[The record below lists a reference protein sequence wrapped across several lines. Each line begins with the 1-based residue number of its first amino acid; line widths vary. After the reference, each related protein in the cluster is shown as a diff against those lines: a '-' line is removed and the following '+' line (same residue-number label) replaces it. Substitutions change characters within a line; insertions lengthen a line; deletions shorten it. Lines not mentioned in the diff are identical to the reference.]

1 MDKLWLI
8 VQREYLTRVKK
19 KSFILITLLSPILFV
34 ALFTIPVLV
43 TLFAGKE
50 RKSLIVRDDSGIFV
64 LPSDTSARTSFT
76 LSKEPLDVLKA
87 SYKNMGFD
95 GVLYIPS
102 LPADGEKMKL
112 QYFSEGQ
119 LSLSVV
125 SYVSDR
131 VAEQVEAKK
140 IKDAGYSEE
149 VMKNFKTDV
158 DIEQE
163 ELAFNEAGQL
173 VETGKKSSAELA
185 TAIGFISGFV
195 IYIVLIFYG
204 AMIMRSVMEEKT
216 NRIVE
221 VIISSVKPFQ
231 LMMGKILGVSAVG
244 LTQMLIWMAMT
255 FVLSSVA
262 TAFLGMDPTSVQPSM
277 GPMQQP
283 GSEEMASQTAMV
295 FEALASQNWSYI
307 LPLFLLYFVG
317 GYFIYASLFAA
328 VGASMGDDMGES
340 QSLSMVAMAPIIL
353 SIILISPVI
362 ENPTSPLARWASIF
376 PLSSPVL
383 MPARLAFE
391 PPLWEVLLSL
401 VMLAGSAVFFVWLS
415 GRIYRVGVLLY
426 GKKATLGEMVKW
438 TFSRE

>member
-50 RKSLIVRDDSGIFV
+50 SKSLIVRDDSGIFV
-64 LPSDTSARTSFT
+64 LPSDSSAKTSFT

-95 GVLYIPS
+95 GVLYIPA
-102 LPADGEKMKL
+102 LPAAGEKMKL

-244 LTQMLIWMAMT
+244 LTQMLIWMVMT

-283 GSEEMASQTAMV
+283 GSEEMASQTAIV

-362 ENPTSPLARWASIF
+362 ENPTSALARWASIF

-401 VMLAGSAVFFVWLS
+401 VVLAGSAVFFVWLS

>member
-8 VQREYLTRVKK
+8 IQREYLTRVKK
-19 KSFILITLLSPILFV
+19 KSFILITLLSPIIFV

-43 TLFAGKE
+43 GLFAGKE
-50 RKSLIVRDDSGIFV
+50 TKSLLVKDDSGIFV
-64 LPSDTSARTSFT
+64 PPTDTAAWVTFA
-76 LSKEPLDVLKA
+76 LSQEPLAVLKA
-87 SYKNMGFD
+87 TYKNKGFD
-95 GVLYIPS
+95 GVLHIPTVE
-102 LPADGEKMKL
+102 PIGGKL
-112 QYFSEGQ
+112 NLSYFSEGQ

-125 SYVSDR
+125 SYVEKR

-140 IKDAGYSEE
+140 IKDAGYSED
-149 VMKNFKTDV
+149 VMKNFKVSISID
-158 DIEQE
+158 QE
-163 ELAFNEAGQL
+163 ELAFNEEGEL
-173 VETGKKSSAELA
+173 VETGKKNSAELA
-185 TAIGFISGFV
+185 TAIGFISGFI

-244 LTQMLIWMAMT
+244 LTQMLIWMLMT

-262 TAFLGMDPTSVQPSM
+262 TAFLGMDAATMQTSMPA
-277 GPMQQP
+277 QQG
-283 GSEEMASQTAMV
+283 GSEEMASQASMV
-295 FEALASQNWSYI
+295 FEALSSQNWGYI
-307 LPLFLLYFVG
+307 LPLFLFYFVG

-353 SIILISPVI
+353 SIILISPII
-362 ENPTSPLARWASIF
+362 ENPTSALARWMSIF
-376 PLSSPVL
+376 PLFSPVL

-391 PPLWEVLLSL
+391 PPLWELLLSM
-401 VMLAGSAVFFVWLS
+401 VVLAGSAVFFIWLS

-426 GKKATLGEMVKW
+426 GKKATLKEMVKW
-438 TFSRE
+438 TFSGE

>member
-8 VQREYLTRVKK
+8 IQREYLTRVKK
-19 KSFILITLLSPILFV
+19 KSFILITLLSPIIFV

-43 TLFAGKE
+43 GLFAGKE
-50 RKSLIVRDDSGIFV
+50 TKSLVVKDDSGIFV
-64 LPSDTSARTSFT
+64 PPTDTAARVTFA
-76 LSKEPLDVLKA
+76 LSQEPLAVLKA
-87 SYKNMGFD
+87 TYKNKGFD
-95 GVLYIPS
+95 GVLHIPAVE
-102 LPADGEKMKL
+102 PNGGKL
-112 QYFSEGQ
+112 NLSYFSEGQ

-125 SYVSDR
+125 SYVERR

-140 IKDAGYSEE
+140 IKDAGYSED
-149 VMKNFKTDV
+149 VMKNFKVSISID
-158 DIEQE
+158 QE
-163 ELAFNEAGQL
+163 ELAFNEEGEL
-173 VETGKKSSAELA
+173 VETGKKNSAELA
-185 TAIGFISGFV
+185 TAIGFISGFI

-244 LTQMLIWMAMT
+244 LTQMLIWILMT
-255 FVLSSVA
+255 IVLSSVA
-262 TAFLGMDPTSVQPSM
+262 TAFLGMDAAEMQTSMPA
-277 GPMQQP
+277 QQG
-283 GSEEMASQTAMV
+283 GSEEMASQASMV
-295 FEALASQNWSYI
+295 FEALASQNWGYI
-307 LPLFLLYFVG
+307 LPLFLFYFVG

-353 SIILISPVI
+353 SIILISPII
-362 ENPTSPLARWASIF
+362 ENPTSALARWMSIF
-376 PLSSPVL
+376 PLFSPVL

-391 PPLWEVLLSL
+391 PPLWELLLSM
-401 VMLAGSAVFFVWLS
+401 VVLAGSAVFFIWLS

-426 GKKATLGEMVKW
+426 GKKATLKEMVKW
-438 TFSRE
+438 TFSGE

>member
-19 KSFILITLLSPILFV
+19 KSFILITLLSPIIFV

-43 TLFAGKE
+43 ALFAGKE
-50 RKSLIVRDDSGIFV
+50 SKSLLVKDDSGIFV
-64 LPSDTSARTSFT
+64 APVDSSGRASFT
-76 LSKEPLDVLKA
+76 LSKEPLDVLKS
-87 SYKNMGFD
+87 SYKNKGFD
-95 GVLYIPS
+95 GVLYIPALPTKEEKIS
-102 LPADGEKMKL
+102 LS
-112 QYFSEGQ
+112 YFSEGQ

-125 SYVSDR
+125 GYVSDK

-149 VMKNFKTDV
+149 VMKNFKTSV
-158 DIEQE
+158 GIEQE
-163 ELAFNEAGQL
+163 ELAFNEEGKL

-244 LTQMLIWMAMT
+244 LTQMLIWMLMT

-262 TAFLGMDPTSVQPSM
+262 TAFLGMDAASIQPPM
-277 GPMQQP
+277 GAMQQP
-283 GSEEMASQTAMV
+283 GSEEMASQSAMV
-295 FEALASQNWSYI
+295 FEALASQNWGYI
-307 LPLFLLYFVG
+307 LPLFLFYFVG

-328 VGASMGDDMGES
+328 VGASRGDDMGES

-362 ENPTSPLARWASIF
+362 ENPTSSLARWMSIF
-376 PLSSPVL
+376 PLFSPVI

-391 PPLWEVLLSL
+391 PPLWEVLLSM
-401 VMLAGSAVFFVWLS
+401 VVLAGSAVFFVWLS

-426 GKKATLGEMVKW
+426 GKKATLKEMVKW
-438 TFSRE
+438 TFSGE

>member
-8 VQREYLTRVKK
+8 IQREYLTRVKK
-19 KSFILITLLSPILFV
+19 KSFILITLLSPIIFV

-43 TLFAGKE
+43 GLFAGKE
-50 RKSLIVRDDSGIFV
+50 TKSLLVKDDSGIFV
-64 LPSDTSARTSFT
+64 PPADTATRATFT
-76 LSKEPLDVLKA
+76 LSQEPLAVLKA
-87 SYKNMGFD
+87 TYKNKGFD
-95 GVLYIPS
+95 GVLHIPAVE
-102 LPADGEKMKL
+102 PNGGKL
-112 QYFSEGQ
+112 NLSYFSEGQ

-125 SYVSDR
+125 SYVEKR

-140 IKDAGYSEE
+140 IKDAGYSED
-149 VMKNFKTDV
+149 VMKNFKVSISID
-158 DIEQE
+158 QE
-163 ELAFNEAGQL
+163 ELAFNEEGEL
-173 VETGKKSSAELA
+173 VETGKKNSAELA
-185 TAIGFISGFV
+185 TAIGFISGFI

-244 LTQMLIWMAMT
+244 LTQMLIWMLMT

-262 TAFLGMDPTSVQPSM
+262 TAFLGMDAAAMQSSM
-277 GPMQQP
+277 PAQQG
-283 GSEEMASQTAMV
+283 GSEEMTSQASMV
-295 FEALASQNWSYI
+295 FEALASQNWGYI
-307 LPLFLLYFVG
+307 LPLFLFYFVG

-353 SIILISPVI
+353 SIILISPII
-362 ENPTSPLARWASIF
+362 ENPTSALARWMSIF
-376 PLSSPVL
+376 PLFSPVL

-391 PPLWEVLLSL
+391 PPLWELLLSM
-401 VMLAGSAVFFVWLS
+401 VMLAGSAVFFIWLS

-426 GKKATLGEMVKW
+426 GKKATLKEMVKW
-438 TFSRE
+438 TFSGE

>member
-8 VQREYLTRVKK
+8 IQREYLTRVKK

-43 TLFAGKE
+43 TVFSEKE
-50 RKSLIVRDDSGIFV
+50 KKSLVVRDDSGVFVPTADTTANVSFV
-64 LPSDTSARTSFT
+64 LAPEELAELKRT
-76 LSKEPLDVLKA
+76 
-87 SYKNMGFD
+87 YKLRGFD
-95 GVLYIPS
+95 GVLHIPAFQGNS
-102 LPADGEKMKL
+102 GKLKLGYYSEK
-112 QYFSEGQ
+112 Q

-125 SYVSDR
+125 SSIEKQ

-140 IKDAGYSEE
+140 IKDAGYSED
-149 VMKNFKTDV
+149 VLNGFKTDIG
-158 DIEQE
+158 IEQE
-163 ELAFNEAGQL
+163 ELAFNDKGEL

-185 TAIGFISGFV
+185 TAIGFISGFI

-244 LTQMLIWMAMT
+244 LTQMLIWMGMT
-255 FVLSSVA
+255 FLLSTLM
-262 TAFLGMDPTSVQPSM
+262 TAFLGVDTAAMQPATM
-277 GPMQQP
+277 P
-283 GSEEMASQTAMV
+283 GQAIPPEEIASQTSKFMEV
-295 FEALASQNWSYI
+295 LTSQNWGYI
-307 LPLFLLYFVG
+307 LPLFLFYFVG

-340 QSLSMVAMAPIIL
+340 QSLSLVAMAPIIL
-353 SIILISPVI
+353 SIILISPIV
-362 ENPTSPLARWASIF
+362 ENPTSSLARWMSIF

-391 PPLWEVLLSL
+391 PPLWEVLVSM
-401 VMLAGSAVFFVWLS
+401 VVLAGSAVFFVWLS

-426 GKKATLGEMVKW
+426 GKKATLKEMVKW
-438 TFSRE
+438 TFSKE

>member
-8 VQREYLTRVKK
+8 IQREYLTRVKK
-19 KSFILITLLSPILFV
+19 KSFILITLLSPIIFV

-43 TLFAGKE
+43 GLFAGKE
-50 RKSLIVRDDSGIFV
+50 TKSLLVKDDSGIFAP
-64 LPSDTSARTSFT
+64 LADTAARATFAMSQ
-76 LSKEPLDVLKA
+76 EPLAVLKA
-87 SYKNMGFD
+87 TYKNKGFD
-95 GVLYIPS
+95 GVLYIPA
-102 LPADGEKMKL
+102 LEPNGGKL
-112 QYFSEGQ
+112 NLSYFSEGQ

-125 SYVSDR
+125 SYVERR

-140 IKDAGYSEE
+140 IKDAGYSED
-149 VMKNFKTDV
+149 VMKNFKVSISID
-158 DIEQE
+158 QE
-163 ELAFNEAGQL
+163 ELAFNEEGEL
-173 VETGKKSSAELA
+173 VETGKKNSAELA
-185 TAIGFISGFV
+185 TAIGFISGFI

-244 LTQMLIWMAMT
+244 LTQMLIWMFMT
-255 FVLSSVA
+255 FILSSIA
-262 TAFLGMDPTSVQPSM
+262 TAFLGMDAATMQTSIPA
-277 GPMQQP
+277 QQG
-283 GSEEMASQTAMV
+283 GSEEMASQASMV
-295 FEALASQNWSYI
+295 FEALSSQNWGYI
-307 LPLFLLYFVG
+307 LPLFLFYFVG

-353 SIILISPVI
+353 SIILISPII
-362 ENPTSPLARWASIF
+362 ENPTSALARWMSIF
-376 PLSSPVL
+376 PLFSPVL

-391 PPLWEVLLSL
+391 PPLWELLLSM
-401 VMLAGSAVFFVWLS
+401 VMLAGSAVFFIWLS

-426 GKKATLGEMVKW
+426 GKKATLKEMVKW
-438 TFSRE
+438 TFSGE

>member
-8 VQREYLTRVKK
+8 IQREYLTRVKK

-43 TLFAGKE
+43 TIFSGKE
-50 RKSLIVRDDSGIFV
+50 KKSLLVSDDSGIFV
-64 LPSDTSARTSFT
+64 PPTDASANVSFALAKEELP
-76 LSKEPLDVLKA
+76 VLKRN
-87 SYKNMGFD
+87 YKTMGYD
-95 GVLYIPS
+95 GVLHIP
-102 LPADGEKMKL
+102 AVQGKTGKL
-112 QYFSEGQ
+112 QLSYFSEKQ

-125 SYVSDR
+125 SYIER
-131 VAEQVEAKK
+131 QVAEQVEAKK

-149 VMKNFKTDV
+149 VMESFKTDIG
-158 DIEQE
+158 IEQE
-163 ELAFNEAGQL
+163 ELAFNEKGEL

-185 TAIGFISGFV
+185 TAIGFFAGFI

-216 NRIVE
+216 SRIVE

-231 LMMGKILGVSAVG
+231 LMMGKIIGVSAVG
-244 LTQMLIWMAMT
+244 ITQMLIWMVMT
-255 FVLSSVA
+255 FALTQVA
-262 TAFLGMDPTSVQPSM
+262 TAFLGADAMTMQSNM
-277 GPMQQP
+277 PMQQP
-283 GSEEMASQTAMV
+283 TPEMASQAGVV
-295 FEALASQNWSYI
+295 FEAITNQNWAYI
-307 LPLFLLYFVG
+307 LPLFLFFFIG

-340 QSLSMVAMAPIIL
+340 QSLSLVAMAPIIL
-353 SIILISPVI
+353 SVILISPVV
-362 ENPTSPLARWASIF
+362 ENPNSSLARWMSIF

-391 PPLWEVLLSL
+391 PPLWEVLLSM
-401 VMLAGSAVFFVWLS
+401 VVLAGSSVFFVWLS

-426 GKKATLGEMVKW
+426 GKKATLKEMVKW
-438 TFSRE
+438 TFSKE

>member
-8 VQREYLTRVKK
+8 IQREYLTRVKK
-19 KSFILITLLSPILFV
+19 KSFILITLLSPIIFV

-50 RKSLIVRDDSGIFV
+50 TKSLVVKDDSGIFV
-64 LPSDTSARTSFT
+64 PPSDTAARVTFS
-76 LSKEPLDVLKA
+76 LSQEPLAVLKA
-87 SYKNMGFD
+87 TYKNKGFD
-95 GVLYIPS
+95 GVLYIPAVE
-102 LPADGEKMKL
+102 PNGGKL
-112 QYFSEGQ
+112 NLSYFSEGQ

-125 SYVSDR
+125 SYVEKR

-140 IKDAGYSEE
+140 IKDAGYSED
-149 VMKNFKTDV
+149 VMKNFKVSISID
-158 DIEQE
+158 QE
-163 ELAFNEAGQL
+163 ELAFNEEGEL
-173 VETGKKSSAELA
+173 VETGKKNSAELA
-185 TAIGFISGFV
+185 TAIGFISGFI

-244 LTQMLIWMAMT
+244 LTQMLIWMFMT

-262 TAFLGMDPTSVQPSM
+262 TAFLGMDTAAMQTSMPA
-277 GPMQQP
+277 QQG
-283 GSEEMASQTAMV
+283 GSEEMASQASMV
-295 FEALASQNWSYI
+295 FEALASQNWGYI
-307 LPLFLLYFVG
+307 LPLFLFYFVG

-353 SIILISPVI
+353 SIILISPII
-362 ENPTSPLARWASIF
+362 ENPTSALARWMSIF
-376 PLSSPVL
+376 PLFSPVL

-391 PPLWEVLLSL
+391 PPLWELLLSM
-401 VMLAGSAVFFVWLS
+401 VMLAGSAVFFIWLS

-426 GKKATLGEMVKW
+426 GKKATLKEMVKW
-438 TFSRE
+438 TFSGE

>member
-8 VQREYLTRVKK
+8 IQREYLTRVKK
-19 KSFILITLLSPILFV
+19 KSFILITLLSPIIFV

-50 RKSLIVRDDSGIFV
+50 SKSLVVKDDSGIFV
-64 LPSDTSARTSFT
+64 PPSDTSGRASFT
-76 LSKEPLDVLKA
+76 LSTEPLDVLKA
-87 SYKNMGFD
+87 TYKNRGFD
-95 GVLYIPS
+95 GVLFIPT
-102 LPADGEKMKL
+102 LPTAGEKL
-112 QYFSEGQ
+112 NLSYFSEGQ

-125 SYVSDR
+125 GYVTDR
-131 VAEQVEAKK
+131 VSEQVEAKR
-140 IKDAGYSEE
+140 IKDAGYSAE
-149 VMKNFKTDV
+149 VMKNFKTNV
-158 DIEQE
+158 GIEQE
-163 ELAFNEAGQL
+163 ELAFNDQGEL

-185 TAIGFISGFV
+185 TAIGFISGFI

-231 LMMGKILGVSAVG
+231 LMLGKILGVSAVG
-244 LTQMLIWMAMT
+244 LTQMLIWIIMT
-255 FVLSSVA
+255 VVLSSVA
-262 TAFLGMDPTSVQPSM
+262 TAFLHVDPASIQPAM
-277 GPMQQP
+277 GPMSQP
-283 GSEEMASQTAMV
+283 PPEVTVSQAGEI
-295 FEALASQNWSYI
+295 FQAIASQNWGYI
-307 LPLFLLYFVG
+307 LPLFLFYFVG

-362 ENPTSPLARWASIF
+362 ENPTSALARWMSIF
-376 PLSSPVL
+376 PLFSPVI

-391 PPLWEVLLSL
+391 PPWWEVILSM
-401 VMLAGSAVFFVWLS
+401 VVLAGSAVFFVWLS

-426 GKKATLGEMVKW
+426 GKKATLKEMVKW
-438 TFSRE
+438 TFSGE

>member
-50 RKSLIVRDDSGIFV
+50 SKSLIVRDDSGIFV
-64 LPSDTSARTSFT
+64 LPSDSSARTSFT

-95 GVLYIPS
+95 GVLYIPA
-102 LPADGEKMKL
+102 LPAAGEKMKL

-255 FVLSSVA
+255 FVLSSVT

-277 GPMQQP
+277 VPMQQP

-362 ENPTSPLARWASIF
+362 ENPTSALARWASIF

>member
-19 KSFILITLLSPILFV
+19 KSFILITLLSPIIFV

-43 TLFAGKE
+43 ALFAGKE
-50 RKSLIVRDDSGIFV
+50 KKSLVVKDDSGIFV
-64 LPSDTSARTSFT
+64 APADTSARARFT
-76 LSKEPLDVLKA
+76 LSQEPLDVLKA
-87 SYKNMGFD
+87 TYKGRGFD
-95 GVLYIPS
+95 GVLYIPT
-102 LPADGEKMKL
+102 LPTNGEKL
-112 QYFSEGQ
+112 SLRYFSEGQ

-125 SYVSDR
+125 GYVTDK
-131 VAEQVEAKK
+131 VAEQVSAKK
-140 IKDAGYSEE
+140 VKDAGYSED
-149 VMKNFKTDV
+149 VMKNFKTKV
-158 DIEQE
+158 GIEQE
-163 ELAFNEAGQL
+163 ELAFNKEGIL

-185 TAIGFISGFV
+185 TAIGFISGFI

-244 LTQMLIWMAMT
+244 LTQMLIWMVMT

-262 TAFLGMDPTSVQPSM
+262 TAFLGMDAASVQSPM
-277 GPMQQP
+277 AGMQQP
-283 GSEEMASQTAMV
+283 GSEEMASQAGQV
-295 FEALASQNWSYI
+295 FEALASQNWGYI
-307 LPLFLLYFVG
+307 LPLFLFYFVG

-353 SIILISPVI
+353 SIVLISPVI
-362 ENPTSPLARWASIF
+362 ENPTSALARWMSIF
-376 PLSSPVL
+376 PLFSPVI

-391 PPLWEVLLSL
+391 PPLWEVLLSM

-426 GKKATLGEMVKW
+426 GKKATLKEMVKW
-438 TFSRE
+438 TFSGE

>member
-50 RKSLIVRDDSGIFV
+50 SKSLIVRDDSGIFV

-95 GVLYIPS
+95 GVLYIPA
-102 LPADGEKMKL
+102 LPAGGEKMKL

-131 VAEQVEAKK
+131 VAELVEAKK

-362 ENPTSPLARWASIF
+362 ENPTSALARWASIF

-401 VMLAGSAVFFVWLS
+401 VLLAGSAVFFIWLS

>member
-19 KSFILITLLSPILFV
+19 KSFILITLLSPIIFV

-43 TLFAGKE
+43 ALFAGKE
-50 RKSLIVRDDSGIFV
+50 SKSLLVKDDSGIF
-64 LPSDTSARTSFT
+64 LPPVDSSARTSFT
-76 LSKEPLDVLKA
+76 LSQEPLDVLKS

-95 GVLYIPS
+95 GVLYIPA
-102 LPADGEKMKL
+102 LPTNGEKISL
-112 QYFSEGQ
+112 SYFSEGQ

-125 SYVSDR
+125 GYVTDK

-140 IKDAGYSEE
+140 IKDAGYNEE
-149 VMKNFKTDV
+149 VMKNFKTSIS
-158 DIEQE
+158 IEQE
-163 ELAFNEAGQL
+163 ELAFNEEGQL

-244 LTQMLIWMAMT
+244 LTQMLIWMVMT

-262 TAFLGMDPTSVQPSM
+262 TAF
-277 GPMQQP
+277 
-283 GSEEMASQTAMV
+283 
-295 FEALASQNWSYI
+295 
-307 LPLFLLYFVG
+307 
-317 GYFIYASLFAA
+317 
-328 VGASMGDDMGES
+328 
-340 QSLSMVAMAPIIL
+340 
-353 SIILISPVI
+353 
-362 ENPTSPLARWASIF
+362 
-376 PLSSPVL
+376 
-383 MPARLAFE
+383 
-391 PPLWEVLLSL
+391 
-401 VMLAGSAVFFVWLS
+401 
-415 GRIYRVGVLLY
+415 
-426 GKKATLGEMVKW
+426 
-438 TFSRE
+438 